1 MIGQKGFF
9 KANTNSNSNLGDAII
24 SGGNGA
30 PTPPPAPA
38 SPNDSSQSP
47 FSATQSHSSAAPAP
61 SNKKLFLAVS
71 ISVLATALV
80 GVLAYF
86 IFLAPKND
94 QKNWVTVDS
103 YQASPD
109 NDGTKTTE
117 DTLNEFDKEIASASS
132 ADDKL
137 DLKLNKAGY
146 LIIVEKYDEAI
157 TLLDGINLDELE
169 PFDKSRVY
177 NYYVGAYEG
186 LNDKNAVSKYQAL
199 ANDASS
205 KQWSSGNE

>member
-9 KANTNSNSNLGDAII
+9 KANTNSNSNLDDAII
-24 SGGNGA
+24 SSGGTS
-30 PTPPPAPA
+30 TPPPA
-38 SPNDSSQSP
+38 STFSSEPNSSL
-47 FSATQSHSSAAPAP
+47 SSAQPHSPAPAAQ

-80 GVLAYF
+80 GVLIYF
-86 IFLAPKND
+86 VFLRPKD
-94 QKNWVTVDS
+94 DKKDWVTVDS

-117 DTLNEFDKEIASASS
+117 DTIEEFDKEIANSSS